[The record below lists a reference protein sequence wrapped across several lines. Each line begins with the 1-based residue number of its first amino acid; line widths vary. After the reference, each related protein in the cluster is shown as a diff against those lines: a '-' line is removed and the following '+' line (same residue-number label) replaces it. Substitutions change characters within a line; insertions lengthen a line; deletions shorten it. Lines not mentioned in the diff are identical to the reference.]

1 MVLVDIRNKAPV
13 TGQIFPAIAL
23 VVRRGCGEIGEANR
37 YATFMVPRCP
47 TGNDQIPFAKPC
59 QSYDQRSQE
68 RNPRDRIGC

>member
-1 MVLVDIRNKAPV
+1 
-13 TGQIFPAIAL
+13 
-23 VVRRGCGEIGEANR
+23 VRRGCGEIGEANR

>member
-1 MVLVDIRNKAPV
+1 M

-37 YATFMVPRCP
+37 HAPFKVLRHP
-47 TGNDQIPFAKPC
+47 TGDVQTPFAKPC

-68 RNPRDRIGC
+68 RNPSDRIGC